1 MILDLPLYRDR
12 DIVASDQTKRNTQVF
27 YWLKFLKKPLF
38 EAHTIPL
45 RTKTV
50 TGKETPLC
58 SATDNGISLPVG
70 VFVLS
75 GIAYFDAHEEESE

>member
-50 TGKETPLC
+50 TGKEIPLC
-58 SATDNGISLPVG
+58 SATDNAICVNCGL
-70 VFVLS
+70 FVLS
-75 GIAYFDAHEEESE
+75 GIAYFDAYEGESE